1 MLTILSPNL
10 RHGENKT
17 DARSL
22 ILMIVLGNNFA
33 KIVHLDVMQMDLLL
47 EDAQLISLLDLV
59 DCLNLLLIQNVLMK
73 TMN

>member
-10 RHGENKT
+10 RHGENKK